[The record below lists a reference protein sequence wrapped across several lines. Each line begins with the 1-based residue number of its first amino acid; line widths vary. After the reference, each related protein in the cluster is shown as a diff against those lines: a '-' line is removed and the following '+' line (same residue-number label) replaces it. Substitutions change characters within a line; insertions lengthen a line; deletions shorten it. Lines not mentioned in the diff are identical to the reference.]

1 MKLFWR
7 TSCFFQKGQSSGVA
21 NAVRVCTQYAQKMCV
36 RAQHSLLLGNYAVID
51 LYANYRCVYVCTGI
65 QRLHFRRQR
74 YNLLQWSENLVQNA
88 WDWDCWI
95 HGQSNMM
102 WPLGQVYG
110 RQMWQIAAELL
121 SHVAI
126 GARNNAIKSSPG
138 HRSTI
143 YGPGLQWRM

>member
-65 QRLHFRRQR
+65 QCLHFRRQR

-88 WDWDCWI
+88 
-95 HGQSNMM
+95 
-102 WPLGQVYG
+102 
-110 RQMWQIAAELL
+110 
-121 SHVAI
+121 
-126 GARNNAIKSSPG
+126 
-138 HRSTI
+138 
-143 YGPGLQWRM
+143 